1 MSRSLP
7 LLFALFCALSLAK
20 SAPLQVEYQQWENDY
35 NCCDENV
42 HNGIITT
49 VIDKIAVRFHG
60 TLKLKIW
67 TQAYQDRPDQGNML
81 SLNAEDE
88 AGGFPCSRA
97 LGAPLIERSYSLSR
111 HGIYPYFARLIK
123 RATLGDIGNS
133 LGNRVRPRCKMILIT
148 VFKYPSEKG
157 QQGINVQVWKA
168 ILLKRKSKILPRT
181 GE

>member
-42 HNGIITT
+42 HNDIITT
-49 VIDKIAVRFHG
+49 VIDKIPVRFHG

-81 SLNAEDE
+81 SLNTEDE
-88 AGGFPCSRA
+88 ADGFPYMYAHSAPFSNFAFNVSISVRI
-97 LGAPLIERSYSLSR
+97 LG
-111 HGIYPYFARLIK
+111 
-123 RATLGDIGNS
+123 
-133 LGNRVRPRCKMILIT
+133 PRK
-148 VFKYPSEKG
+148 
-157 QQGINVQVWKA
+157 
-168 ILLKRKSKILPRT
+168 
-181 GE
+181 

>member
-42 HNGIITT
+42 HNDIMTT
-49 VIDKIAVRFHG
+49 VIDKITVRFHG
-60 TLKLKIW
+60 TLKLKIC

-81 SLNAEDE
+81 SLNSEDE
-88 AGGFPCSRA
+88 ADGFPYMYAHSEIHSLSSCTHLDRVPIWLASNGKWVGEPD
-97 LGAPLIERSYSLSR
+97 LYSLSR

-123 RATLGDIGNS
+123 RASLGDIGNS
-133 LGNRVRPRCKMILIT
+133 LGNRVRPRHKQILIT
-148 VFKYPSEKG
+148 VFKYRFEAG
-157 QQGINVQVWKA
+157 QQ
-168 ILLKRKSKILPRT
+168 
-181 GE
+181 